1 MRLAS
6 LKNFSSLFLFFAV
19 IIVSAQ
25 FKVPEKP
32 AVLYPVYDETN
43 TLNATEKNLINQ
55 KLIKFRDS
63 TSVQI
68 AVVIL
73 PTTNGEDVNFAAWEI
88 GEKWGLRNKEA
99 KNGIVFLIAK
109 NDRTMSIQQGRDAEQ
124 YLTASVAG
132 QILDYLVT
140 PYFKNGQFY
149 EGINHGTS
157 GIMDALN
164 GKFKPLVQESEN
176 EDGGISIFKI
186 LLIALV
192 IFIILIFL
200 FGNKNGG
207 RGNYDDDDDD
217 VIISRRGRRNYP
229 GGFFP
234 FPGSFG
240 GGGFGGGG
248 FGGSGGG
255 GFGGFGGGG
264 SGGFGGGGAS
274 GGW

>member
-6 LKNFSSLFLFFAV
+6 LKNFLSFLLLAAG
-19 IIVSAQ
+19 ILVSAQ

-32 AVLYPVYDETN
+32 AVLYPVYDVTN
-43 TLNATEKNLINQ
+43 TLNATEKDMLNQ

-88 GEKWGLRNKEA
+88 GEKWGLRNKES
-99 KNGIVFLIAK
+99 KNGVVFLIAK
-109 NDRTMSIQQGRDAEQ
+109 DDRTMSIQQGRDAEQ

-149 EGINHGTS
+149 DGINHGTS

-164 GKFKPLVQESEN
+164 GKFKPIAQETQN
-176 EDGGISIFKI
+176 EGDGLSLFQI
-186 LLIALV
+186 LLIAFF
-192 IFIILIFL
+192 IFIILSFL
-200 FGNKNGG
+200 FRNNNRGG
-207 RGNYDDDDDD
+207 GNYDDDDDD
-217 VIISRRGRRNYP
+217 VIISRRGRRHYP

-234 FPGSFG
+234 IPGGFGGGSFG

-248 FGGSGGG
+248 GS
-255 GFGGFGGGG
+255 FGGFGGGG
-264 SGGFGGGGAS
+264 GGGFGGGGAS